1 MYARMSLINF
11 LEMKLLDQKFVHL
24 NFWQSLPK
32 CLPKESSPNLC
43 AQQEVE
49 KCPLC
54 HIYATPWYCLHAQLL
69 SPVQLFATLW
79 TITCQTLL
87 SMGFFKQQYWN
98 GLSFLPPGDLSDP
111 GIEPVFSVSSAL
123 ARVFFTTST
132 AWEALAW
139 FYFCTSHCEDKTV
152 MSDLANCLVLLFSL

>member
-98 GLSFLPPGDLSDP
+98 GLSFLPPGDLPDP
-111 GIEPVFSVSSAL
+111 AIKPTSPVSPALQVDSLPTGLSEP
-123 ARVFFTTST
+123 FTWYYWS
-132 AWEALAW
+132 LKMLVILISILI
-139 FYFCTSHCEDKTV
+139 FCLGH
-152 MSDLANCLVLLFSL
+152 SLSFKCF